1 MLGLSYFKGQP
12 SDYIIKYSGSRKSR
26 AGQGLSF
33 FYLRFN
39 TQIVA
44 VPTQSIDAPFV
55 FNEISRD
62 YQVVSV
68 QGQVTFRIRDPEK
81 AAQLLNLS
89 IDAKTGSHKTEDL
102 RVLGQRVVNTLQI
115 ATHEEIEKRTLE
127 ECIRDAQTISSSVA
141 DRMAKDPTV
150 DSFGVEVLGV
160 FILAVKPTPEMSKAL
175 EAEFREQLL
184 RRADEAIMARRAS
197 AVDDERKIRE
207 KELESDSALEKGR
220 AELIDL
226 QGKNMLREA
235 ENRGKA
241 IEIESASKAKALAQE
256 LAALEGVDP
265 KRLLAESIRV
275 LGVNAA
281 KVGQL
286 NITSEILASLLNPP
300 SAPQAPSSQDSGN
313 PYSDR

>member
-1 MLGLSYFKGQP
+1 MLGISYFKGQP
-12 SDYIIKYSGSRKSR
+12 SDYIIKYSGSRKTR

-33 FYLRFN
+33 FYLQFN

-44 VPTQSIDAPFV
+44 VPTQSIDCTFV
-55 FNEISRD
+55 FNETSRD

-68 QGQVTFRIRDPEK
+68 QGQLTYRISNPES
-81 AAQLLNLS
+81 AAELLNLS
-89 IDAKTGSHKTEDL
+89 IDARTGRYKTEDL
-102 RVLGQRVVNTLQI
+102 RVLGQRIVNTVQI

-127 ECIRDAQTISSSVA
+127 ECIRDAQTISA
-141 DRMAKDPTV
+141 AIAQRLTKDPTLE
-150 DSFGVEVLGV
+150 SFGVELLGV

-220 AELIDL
+220 SELIAL
-226 QGKNMLREA
+226 QGENMLREA

-241 IEIESASKAKALAQE
+241 AEIEAASKAKALSQE
-256 LAALEGVDP
+256 LAALGSIDP
-265 KRLLAESIRV
+265 KLLLAESMRV
-275 LGVNAA
+275 MGLNAD

-286 NITSEILASLLNPP
+286 NITSEILAGLLNAPAVPP
-300 SAPQAPSSQDSGN
+300 GSNSQGN
-313 PYSDR
+313 QSTYSDR

>member
-1 MLGLSYFKGQP
+1 MLGISYFKGQP

-44 VPTQSIDAPFV
+44 VPTQSMDCPFV
-55 FNEISRD
+55 FSEISRD
-62 YQVVSV
+62 YQIVSV
-68 QGQVTFRIRDPEK
+68 QGQLTYRIANPES
-81 AAQLLNLS
+81 AAELLNLS
-89 IDAKTGSHKTEDL
+89 IDAKSGAYKTEDL
-102 RVLGQRVVNTLQI
+102 RVLSQRIVNTLQI
-115 ATHEEIEKRTLE
+115 ATHEEIEKRTME
-127 ECIRDAQTISSSVA
+127 ECIRDAQSISAAVA
-141 DRMAKDPTV
+141 ERLANDSTV
-150 DSFGVEVLGV
+150 KSFGVEVLGV
-160 FILAVKPTPEMSKAL
+160 FILAIKPTPEMSKAL

-220 AELIDL
+220 SELIAL
-226 QGKNMLREA
+226 QGANMLREA

-241 IEIESASKAKALAQE
+241 VEVESASKAKALSQE
-256 LAALEGVDP
+256 LAALGGIDP
-265 KRLLAESIRV
+265 KLLLAESMRV
-275 LGVNAA
+275 LGLNAD

-286 NITSEILASLLNPP
+286 NITSEILAGLLNPP
-300 SAPQAPSSQDSGN
+300 NPATPTDNSS
-313 PYSDR
+313 YSDR

>member
-1 MLGLSYFKGQP
+1 MLGISYFKGQP
-12 SDYIIKYSGSRKSR
+12 SDYIIKYSGSRQTN

-33 FYLRFN
+33 FYLPFN

-44 VPTQSIDAPFV
+44 VPTQSIDSPFV

-68 QGQVTFRIRDPEK
+68 QGQLTYRICDPQK
-81 AAQLLNLS
+81 ASKLLNLS
-89 IDAKTGSHKTEDL
+89 IDAKTGKHRTEDM
-102 RVLGQRVVNTLQI
+102 RVLSQRIVNTLQI
-115 ATHEEIEKRTLE
+115 ATHEEIERRTLE
-127 ECIRDAQTISSSVA
+127 ECIRDAQTISNAVSQRLGA
-141 DRMAKDPTV
+141 DPTV

-220 AELIDL
+220 AQLIAL
-226 QGKNMLREA
+226 QGDNLLKEA

-241 IEIESASKAKALAQE
+241 IEIESISKAKALSGE
-256 LAALEGVDP
+256 LAALGGIDP
-265 KRLLAESIRV
+265 KLLLAESLRI
-275 LGVNAA
+275 LGLNAD

-286 NITSEILASLLNPP
+286 NITSEILAGLLNAPAIDP
-300 SAPQAPSSQDSGN
+300 NARSNKSDSAHG
-313 PYSDR
+313 DR

>member
-1 MLGLSYFKGQP
+1 MLGISYFKGQP
-12 SDYIIKYSGSRKSR
+12 SDYIIKYSGSRQTR

-44 VPTQSIDAPFV
+44 VPTQSIDCPFV
-55 FNEISRD
+55 FTETSSD

-68 QGQVTFRIRDPEK
+68 QGQLTYRISDPQS
-81 AAQLLNLS
+81 AAKLLNLS
-89 IDAKTGSHKTEDL
+89 IDSKTGQYKTEDL
-102 RVLGQRVVNTLQI
+102 RVLGQRIVNTLQI

-127 ECIRDAQTISSSVA
+127 QCIRDAQAISSAVA
-141 DRMAKDPTV
+141 QRMEKDPTV
-150 DSFGVEVLGV
+150 ESFGVEVLGV

-184 RRADEAIMARRAS
+184 RRADEAIMARRAA

-220 AELIDL
+220 TELIAL
-226 QGKNMLREA
+226 QGENMLREA

-241 IEIESASKAKALAQE
+241 VEVESL
-256 LAALEGVDP
+256 
-265 KRLLAESIRV
+265 
-275 LGVNAA
+275 
-281 KVGQL
+281 
-286 NITSEILASLLNPP
+286 
-300 SAPQAPSSQDSGN
+300 
-313 PYSDR
+313 

>member
-1 MLGLSYFKGQP
+1 MLGISYFKGQP
-12 SDYIIKYSGSRKSR
+12 SDYIIKYSGSRKTR

-33 FYLRFN
+33 FYLPFN

-44 VPTQSIDAPFV
+44 VPTQSIDCPFV
-55 FNEISRD
+55 FNETSRD

-68 QGQVTFRIRDPEK
+68 QGQLTYRISKPES
-81 AAQLLNLS
+81 AAELLNLS
-89 IDAKTGSHKTEDL
+89 IDARTGRYKTEDL
-102 RVLGQRVVNTLQI
+102 RVLGQRIVNTVQI

-127 ECIRDAQTISSSVA
+127 ECIRDAQTISA
-141 DRMAKDPTV
+141 AIAQRLTKDPTLE
-150 DSFGVEVLGV
+150 SFGVELLGV

-220 AELIDL
+220 SELIAL
-226 QGKNMLREA
+226 QGENMLREA

-241 IEIESASKAKALAQE
+241 AEVEAASKAKALSQE
-256 LAALEGVDP
+256 LAALGSIDP
-265 KRLLAESIRV
+265 KLLLAESMRV
-275 LGVNAA
+275 MGLNAD

-286 NITSEILASLLNPP
+286 NITSEILAGLLNAPAVPP
-300 SAPQAPSSQDSGN
+300 GSNSQGN
-313 PYSDR
+313 QSTYSDR